1 MTTPLDSVLA
11 WLRARCPDTPRHRL
25 RVGDVR
31 YCRSADG
38 LDTMMLRVAGAEW
51 VLVTGRCVVHSD
63 GSHKAVGTVRFNLA
77 ATPIDALANYY
88 TDEELR
94 GIDGHS

>member
-1 MTTPLDSVLA
+1 MTNPLDSILA

-38 LDTMMLRVAGAEW
+38 LDTMALRVTGDEW
-51 VLVTGRCVVHSD
+51 VLVTSRCVVHSD
-63 GSHKAVGTVRFNLA
+63 GAHKAVGAVRFNLA

>member
-1 MTTPLDSVLA
+1 MTAPLDDILA

-25 RVGDVR
+25 RAGDVR

-38 LDTMMLRVAGAEW
+38 LDTMMLRVAEGGW

-63 GSHKAVGTVRFNLA
+63 GSHRPAGAACFNLA
-77 ATPIDALANYY
+77 ASAVDALANYY